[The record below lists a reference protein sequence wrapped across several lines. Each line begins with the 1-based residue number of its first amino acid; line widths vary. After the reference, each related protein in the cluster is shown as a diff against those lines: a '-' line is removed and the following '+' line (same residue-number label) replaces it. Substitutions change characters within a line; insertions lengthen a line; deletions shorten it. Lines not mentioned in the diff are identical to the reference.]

1 MHRTNIDSLLF
12 FFKIGII
19 NSLSSPRS
27 LPFIFKTVT
36 IAMTYTRHAVSGII
50 IILCALFITPLNL
63 RAAENGE
70 YIAIRKEGS
79 GKIALVLGKPDAEGK
94 RESDWAQNL
103 DTVIRDGLDYTKLFT
118 LLSPPLNLKES
129 SDKKNVTI
137 NFSALNSV
145 GGEVYAGGSVS
156 KKSGNIN
163 FEVEVY
169 ETASAKPLLKKT
181 YRGKEEQLRSIGHA
195 FCEDLVELLTGKK
208 SVFGSKIVFVSNKT
222 GFKEI
227 YQCDFDG
234 QGLEQLTNSRSITL
248 TPTLSPDGRY
258 LAYTDF
264 TSGRPTLYIKNLAEK
279 KTAFTS
285 KSGVSIAPCWRN
297 NNEVATTLS
306 FEGNQSIYLIKPDG
320 SVARRVTNSRGIDV
334 SPAFSPDGS
343 KMAFVSSRN
352 GPPQIFIQDLQS
364 GEAKRLTFNGK
375 YNTQPSWS
383 PAGDKIAYSTMQSK
397 GEIDLFV
404 INVDGT
410 GLQQLTRK
418 SGENEHPSWSSDG
431 GMIVFSSSRQGKK
444 KLFVM
449 NSTGENQR
457 RLLQGDG
464 EEMQPSW
471 SLFRK

>member
-1 MHRTNIDSLLF
+1 MKF
-12 FFKIGII
+12 
-19 NSLSSPRS
+19 
-27 LPFIFKTVT
+27 
-36 IAMTYTRHAVSGII
+36 TRYAVSGII
-50 IILCALFITPLNL
+50 IVLCALFFTPLYL
-63 RAAENGE
+63 GAAESGE

-79 GKIALVLGKPDAEGK
+79 AKIALVLGKPDAEGK
-94 RESDWAQNL
+94 RESGWAQNL
-103 DTVIRDGLDYTKLFT
+103 DAVIRDGLDFTKLFT
-118 LLSPPLNLKES
+118 LISPPLNIKETG
-129 SDKKNVTI
+129 DNKNVTI
-137 NFSALNSV
+137 NFGALNSV
-145 GGEVYAGGSVS
+145 GGEVYAGSRVS

-181 YRGKEEQLRSIGHA
+181 YTGKEEQLRSIGHA

-208 SVFGSKIVFVSNKT
+208 SVFGSRIVFVSNKT

-227 YQCDFDG
+227 YECDFDG
-234 QGLEQLTNSRSITL
+234 QGFEQLTNSHSISL

-264 TSGRPTLYIKNLAEK
+264 TSGRPALNIKNLEEK
-279 KTAFTS
+279 KTTVAS
-285 KSGVSIAPCWRN
+285 KSGVSIAPSWRN

-306 FEGNQSIYLIKPDG
+306 FEGDQNIYLIKPDG
-320 SVARRVTNSRGIDV
+320 SIARRITNSKGIDV
-334 SPAFSPDGS
+334 SPSFSPDGS

-352 GPPQIFIQDLQS
+352 GAPQIFIQDVQS
-364 GEAKRLTFNGK
+364 GETKRLTFNGK

-383 PAGDKIAYSTMQSK
+383 PTGDKIAYSTMQSK

-404 INVDGT
+404 INPDGS

-418 SGENEHPSWSSDG
+418 SGENEHPSWSPDG

-449 NSTGENQR
+449 NANGENQR

>member
-1 MHRTNIDSLLF
+1 
-12 FFKIGII
+12 
-19 NSLSSPRS
+19 
-27 LPFIFKTVT
+27 
-36 IAMTYTRHAVSGII
+36 MTFTRRAVSGII
-50 IILCALFITPLNL
+50 VVLCALFFTPLYL
-63 RAAENGE
+63 GAAEAGE
-70 YIAIRKEGS
+70 YIAIQKEGS

-94 RESDWAQNL
+94 RESDWAHNL
-103 DTVIRDGLDYTKLFT
+103 DSVIHDGLDFT
-118 LLSPPLNLKES
+118 RIFTMISPPLNVKDF

-137 NFSALNSV
+137 NFGALNSV
-145 GGEVYAGGSVS
+145 GGEIYAGGSVS

-169 ETASAKPLLKKT
+169 ETASGKPLLKKT
-181 YRGKEEQLRSIGHA
+181 YTGKEEQLRSIGHA

-208 SVFGSKIVFVSNKT
+208 SVFGSRIVFVSNKT

-227 YQCDFDG
+227 YECDFDG
-234 QGLEQLTNSRSITL
+234 QGFEQLTNSHSISL

-264 TSGRPTLYIKNLAEK
+264 TSGRPALNIKNIEEK
-279 KTAFTS
+279 KTTVAS
-285 KSGVSIAPCWRN
+285 KSGVSIAPGWRN

-306 FEGNQSIYLIKPDG
+306 FEGDQNIYLVKPDG
-320 SVARRVTNSRGIDV
+320 SIARRVTNSRGIDV
-334 SPAFSPDGS
+334 SPSFSPDGS

-352 GPPQIFIQDLQS
+352 GAPQIFIQDLKS
-364 GEAKRLTFNGK
+364 GEVKRLTFNGK

-404 INVDGT
+404 ITPDGS

-418 SGENEHPSWSSDG
+418 SGENEHPSWSPDG